1 MMHKMMV
8 IAVDMWY
15 TSVSVWYAPQS
26 MQQYMFTANKKTQ
39 KTKTW
44 LKIEMSGRHGSANIH
59 SSICQIDRQCYVA
72 VSWAD
77 SKTATC
83 ICIHINICILL
94 AYYMIAFV
102 PVHQQRELV
111 VCLTDSESADI
122 YMYYR
127 IWQLYV
133 CVVEK
138 DTWFAVR
145 QAIFVTA
152 AAGYVYE
159 LFSVT
164 ARQSSAPSDL
174 FAEPMQYYY
183 FFVYIHNTIHSFG
196 MKLYRYAYWTTD
208 KWLNIFFLLFYQCL
222 DDVSYK
228 YLIKIYQ

>member
-1 MMHKMMV
+1 MV

-15 TSVSVWYAPQS
+15 ASVSVCYAPQS

-39 KTKTW
+39 KKKKKTW

-111 VCLTDSESADI
+111 VCWTDSESAAF

-164 ARQSSAPSDL
+164 ARQSAAPSHL

-183 FFVYIHNTIHSFG
+183 FLVYIHNTIHSFG
-196 MKLYRYAYWTTD
+196 MKVYGNALDYWQVI
-208 KWLNIFFLLFYQCL
+208 KYFFFIILPMPGWCF
-222 DDVSYK
+222 
-228 YLIKIYQ
+228 I